1 MDYRLLMIRGKY
13 LPLWRLQW
21 SWLLH
26 LVVSTT
32 TVMLRMKT
40 TVWLVMMGL
49 QVELW
54 SLIVIVSVWLV
65 IVVIMV
71 GGFWNVKR

>member
-1 MDYRLLMIRGKY
+1 MIRGKY

-26 LVVSTT
+26 LVVSTTT

-71 GGFWNVKR
+71 GGFRNVKR

>member
-1 MDYRLLMIRGKY
+1 MIRGQY

-21 SWLLH
+21 SRLLQ

-32 TVMLRMKT
+32 TVMRLGMKT
-40 TVWLVMMGL
+40 TMWLVMMGF

-54 SLIVIVSVWLV
+54 SLIVIVTVWVV
-65 IVVIMV
+65 IVVIIV
-71 GGFWNVKR
+71 G

>member
-1 MDYRLLMIRGKY
+1 MIRGKY

-26 LVVSTT
+26 LVVSTTT

>member
-1 MDYRLLMIRGKY
+1 MIRGKD

-21 SWLLH
+21 SRLLH

-32 TVMLRMKT
+32 TAVMKT
-40 TVWLVMMGL
+40 TMWLVMMGF

-54 SLIVIVSVWLV
+54 SLIVIVSVWFV
-65 IVVIMV
+65 IVVINV
-71 GGFWNVKR
+71 G